1 MNNSLIA
8 QVVSSL
14 TMLAHK
20 TSKEINSKTG
30 EVENLFF
37 YSDESEDEWI
47 RLNFQ
52 TWNGKNRVIIQWS
65 RTVYVDDDTR
75 SMVCSR
81 ELKDWSDFCTILQ
94 VAKAGICFT

>member
-20 TSKEINSKTG
+20 TSKDINSKTG

-37 YSDESEDEWI
+37 YSDESKEEWI

-52 TWNGKNRVIIQWS
+52 TWNGKERVIIAWS
-65 RTVYVDDDTR
+65 RTVYLEDDTR

-81 ELKDWSDFCTILQ
+81 ELEDWSDYMTILT
-94 VAKAGICFT
+94 VFKSGICFT